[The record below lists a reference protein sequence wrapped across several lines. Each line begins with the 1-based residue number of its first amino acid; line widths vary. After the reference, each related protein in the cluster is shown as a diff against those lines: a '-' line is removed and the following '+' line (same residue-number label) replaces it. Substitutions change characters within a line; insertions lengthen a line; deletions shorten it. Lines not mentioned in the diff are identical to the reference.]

1 MEELDSKQEKMRNFK
16 GYVNSKKQILK
27 MKNTRSEINNSIDR
41 LYSRHDTKMER
52 ISELKHKE
60 KVEN

>member
-1 MEELDSKQEKMRNFK
+1 
-16 GYVNSKKQILK
+16 
-27 MKNTRSEINNSIDR
+27 MKNTRSEINNSIGR
-41 LYSRHDTKMER
+41 LYSRHDKKMER